1 MKNAGQMSR
10 PDLQVAVLR
19 VSSARID
26 GRVADDMAAS
36 AWIRAG
42 ADVTVFLNP
51 PHTSFRDPGISG
63 NGRIYEDRI
72 EIDLVL
78 APTRMGTLLAALE
91 EGTKLRFQTGFITES
106 LFRIEALALS
116 DGA

>member
-1 MKNAGQMSR
+1 MSR

-19 VSSARID
+19 VSPARID
-26 GRVADDMAAS
+26 GRVANDMAAN
-36 AWIRAG
+36 AWIRAD

-51 PHTSFRDPGISG
+51 PHTGFRDAGVCG

-78 APTRMGTLLAALE
+78 VPERAAALLAALT
-91 EGTKLRFQTGFITES
+91 EGATLQFQTESITES
-106 LFRIEALALS
+106 LFRIEAVTAS
-116 DGA
+116 R